1 MNCVY
6 SCIMVY
12 VRKMILINYD
22 KILKK
27 FEEKGITTYEI
38 RNKGIIP
45 QSTLTKF
52 KNSSGATMED
62 VKENLKKF
70 QEKNGKELAVDVNT
84 KTIEDLCQLFQC
96 QPSELIDWE
105 VELKPELSYENRY
118 KQPEE

>member
-1 MNCVY
+1 
-6 SCIMVY
+6 
-12 VRKMILINYD
+12 MILINYD

-45 QSTLTKF
+45 QSYIHIPAEYIKAR
-52 KNSSGATMED
+52 KNVT
-62 VKENLKKF
+62 VKF

>member
-1 MNCVY
+1 
-6 SCIMVY
+6 MVY